1 MVEKIKMNYQYLSL
15 NNQKGLIEGVV
26 MKKLVVHKDESGIL
40 FETLRTDWQ
49 DVYNQ
54 EDLKFA
60 MQYMSQTPSGLAR
73 DEDKW
78 HVHKYQKDR
87 FICTSGR
94 IVTAVYDDRATS
106 KTNGQLNLFLMGPQ
120 KEEEMYMV
128 IIPEETYHGF
138 MVISKEPGYL
148 LNFPTQ
154 LYNPEDEGRVPNSDP
169 IWARVRSDFNLKN

>member
-1 MVEKIKMNYQYLSL
+1 MNYSYLTL
-15 NNQKGLIEGVV
+15 NNQQDLIEGVV

-40 FETLRTDWQ
+40 FETLRVDWQ

-73 DEDKW
+73 DENQW
-78 HVHKYQKDR
+78 HVHKHQKDR
-87 FICTSGR
+87 FICSSGQ
-94 IVTAVYDDRATS
+94 IVSAVFDPRENS
-106 KTNGQLNLFLMGPQ
+106 KTKGKLNLFLMGPQ
-120 KEEEMYMV
+120 KEEEMYML

-154 LYNPEDEGRVPNSDP
+154 LYNPDDEGRVQHSDRM
-169 IWARVRSDFNLKN
+169 WEKVRSDFNLKQI

>member
-1 MVEKIKMNYQYLSL
+1 MNYSYLTL
-15 NNQKGLIEGVV
+15 NNQQDLIEGVV

-40 FETLRTDWQ
+40 FETLRVDWQ

-73 DEDKW
+73 DENQW
-78 HVHKYQKDR
+78 HVHKHQKDR
-87 FICTSGR
+87 FICSSGQ
-94 IVTAVYDDRATS
+94 IVSAVFDPRENS
-106 KTNGQLNLFLMGPQ
+106 KTKGKLNLFLMGPQ
-120 KEEEMYMV
+120 KEEEMYML

-138 MVISKEPGYL
+138 MVISKEQGYL

-154 LYNPEDEGRVPNSDP
+154 LYNPDDEGRVQHSDP
-169 IWARVRSDFNLKN
+169 MWEKVRSDFNLKQI